1 MIISKQFPVGVSI
14 GNRLTLRPTGS
25 PLQSQVGPYAAIVT
39 NSSPYIL
46 NIQSS
51 DGGTFFVY
59 PWSRDMVT
67 VKPTN
72 PQLAIEPLS
81 APVQPT
87 YDDSLYVVWVQ
98 PSDDIS
104 NERFPQT
111 IPVADKAAWGQLS
124 TQTLTNALPG
134 PVPLIGDP
142 GAPVNNVINSLSIMV
157 LGAIGATGS
166 CTVTDGIGRI
176 LHAAPAPVG
185 VYNMPLAQPFMV
197 VAAGAIVAALT
208 GTAAGTIVVV
218 TATSATGSIN

>member
-1 MIISKQFPVGVSI
+1 MIINKLFPVSLALGT
-14 GNRLTLRPTGS
+14 RLTVRPTGS
-25 PLQSQVGPYAAIVT
+25 PLQGVIGPYAAIVT

-72 PQLAIEPLS
+72 PQLAVEPLS

-87 YDDSLYVVWVQ
+87 YDNSLYVVWVQ
-98 PSDDIS
+98 PADDIS

-111 IPVADKAAWGQLS
+111 IPVADKSAWGQVS

-142 GAPVNNVINSLSIMV
+142 GTPFNNVINGLSIMV

-166 CTVTDGIGRI
+166 CSVTDGAGRI
-176 LHAAPAPVG
+176 LLAAPAPVG
-185 VYNMPLAQPFMV
+185 VYNMPLTQPFMV
-197 VAAGAIVAALT
+197 VALGAITAALT
-208 GTAAGTIVVV
+208 APAAGTIVVV
-218 TATSATGSIN
+218 TATSAVGSFN